1 MMRSAPSSPDPTAFR
16 GQKNTNKVHS
26 EYQGSP
32 IMKHLPHVKCLQKL
46 PQMSPKLRKLFSLRS
61 QRLQKNDAR
70 RNNSLSEKADHMSHR
85 FPTQN
90 VVLDDEELKMD
101 ALKINDNGINISKIG
116 LDCINEKDSSP
127 DNEWNSVK
135 PENGPKLADLVLNLL
150 KTKRQLSG
158 YSSVDTDDQDI
169 EKQFEDIKIDNI
181 NEITAAG
188 DSKPTKTYV
197 KRPSVPGLS
206 MRRLSDKF
214 KFRRKS
220 DTRVKS
226 SKHKGSSYEPPQI
239 VLTPNSD
246 TTLRQ
251 TRKYS
256 CTPPLDLPIE
266 VPKFSNFRGLGA
278 NASEIHLALDRFN
291 KSIESRMGE
300 VEIACKETQ
309 CMVQDSIS
317 KQEKILKSILKK
329 LSPTRINHDEQCQR
343 DSTTTSTLSSSI
355 KSIAI
360 GNEPDVDVK
369 GERAD
374 IVESIVSTDC
384 QSEMI
389 KETRIKD
396 HELEISMETSLK
408 DRQSEVSKSISVT
421 DRQSEMD
428 KYTSLPD
435 TECDTQSA
443 KNSIDTF
450 DDMLETSDNVDRQN
464 QLNSEQIMVL
474 FSDIP
479 DDLNLEEIKITH
491 L

>member
-1 MMRSAPSSPDPTAFR
+1 
-16 GQKNTNKVHS
+16 
-26 EYQGSP
+26 
-32 IMKHLPHVKCLQKL
+32 
-46 PQMSPKLRKLFSLRS
+46 MSPKLRKLFSLRS

-90 VVLDDEELKMD
+90 VVLDDEELKID

-188 DSKPTKTYV
+188 DSKPTKT
-197 KRPSVPGLS
+197 
-206 MRRLSDKF
+206 
-214 KFRRKS
+214 
-220 DTRVKS
+220 
-226 SKHKGSSYEPPQI
+226 
-239 VLTPNSD
+239 
-246 TTLRQ
+246 Q

-266 VPKFSNFRGLGA
+266 VPKFSNFRGIGA

-396 HELEISMETSLK
+396 HELEIFMETSLK

-450 DDMLETSDNVDRQN
+450 DDMLETSDNVDSQN